1 MTNLEKGNQLCGS
14 WPLPVLLV
22 VPRQHPYAPAAVPRP
37 LREGWGRLSKELPEV
52 TRLAESP
59 FARALEDRLIDWS
72 ERTGVVVEVWA
83 LPKTEVP
90 APVADAVLATMTE
103 ALENVERHSG
113 AGQVSVALTVSQ
125 SGLRLTVSDD
135 GRGMPAGAT
144 GGGLARMRANF
155 AALGGS
161 LSVNGVP
168 GGGTT
173 VSGAVPVRAV

>member
-1 MTNLEKGNQLCGS
+1 M
-14 WPLPVLLV
+14 
-22 VPRQHPYAPAAVPRP
+22 
-37 LREGWGRLSKELPEV
+37 SKELPEV
-52 TRLAESP
+52 TRLAESH

-72 ERTGVVVEVWA
+72 ERTGVVVEIWA
-83 LPKTEVP
+83 LPKADVP
-90 APVADAVLATMTE
+90 ISVADAVLATVAD
-103 ALENVERHSG
+103 ALDNVERHSG
-113 AGQVSVALTVSQ
+113 AGQVSIAVTVSR

-144 GGGLARMRANF
+144 GGGLARMMANF

-173 VSGAVPVRAV
+173 VSGALPD